1 MDLGKTIKD
10 LRKQKGLTQ
19 GQFAIKCD
27 ITQTYLSQ
35 IENNQRDPNLSVL
48 KTISEKLEI
57 PLPILFFQSMT
68 EEDIKSDK
76 REIFRMIGP
85 DIKNIIDEVFS
96 I

>member
-19 GQFAIKCD
+19 GQFAIECD